1 MTRDRSN
8 TLAPQPSP
16 PTPPPRGEGGGT
28 VRPGERLGDFLI
40 ERPLGRGGFKAVYAA
55 QNLNPAAN
63 GWPQR
68 VAVCIPHAQDEEARN
83 LLRNELK
90 VVQTLNHP
98 GIVQELGLAESDGVL
113 FAVMEL
119 VEGEP
124 LSAVLTREG
133 PLPLDRAMDI
143 VRQAGEA
150 LGYAHA
156 GLAIHR
162 DVKPANLM
170 LRPDGAVKVL
180 DFGLARLMSH
190 SQYRAATRVG
200 SVAYMA
206 PEQFSGAAG
215 LNADLW
221 GLGVT
226 LYQLLTNTLPFPGRD
241 EGSLLRQIL
250 YEPPDL
256 SPLQTADFDP
266 RLARVI
272 AKVLEKDPGRRY
284 QTAAE
289 LVADLRAAA
298 RHAALVNHVE
308 GQIEVHLRAH
318 FPLICLQ
325 TFEEERALASL
336 RRVREAMAERRD
348 IGLYVWSV
356 TRGLR
361 DREGRLVDPQTAGD
375 PLLALEHVFRGQDEA
390 IYVFLDIHRHLT
402 PVCVR
407 LIRDAVWT
415 VKRKRKSLVFV
426 GPSGSLPEE
435 LMADATLLYYP
446 PPELPELEALVGEA
460 AAATGVPAPEGA
472 LKETLARALLGLT
485 GREAER
491 VLHRAVERRGALDG
505 GAAEEVLIDKEQTV
519 RKEGVLE
526 FCRPAVGFG
535 DVGGLDGLKAWFAK
549 RRQAFDPAGRRFGL
563 RPPRGVVLVGVP
575 GCGKSLTAKALA
587 ADWGVPLLR
596 LDLGKVYASLLGES
610 EVRLRRALATAEA
623 VSPCILWIDE
633 LEKAFS
639 GLGQSRDSGV
649 AKRLFGTFLTWLEDR
664 QAAVFV
670 AATANDI
677 QHLPPEF
684 TRKGRFDEVF
694 FVGLPGEAERAGILR
709 IHLGRR
715 KRDPARF
722 DLPALAAA
730 SEGYSGAEIEAAV
743 IGGLYRAFADGA
755 RDLTDA
761 DIRAAL
767 AESPPLSRARA
778 GEMERLQQWAASN
791 ARAA

>member
-1 MTRDRSN
+1 MI
-8 TLAPQPSP
+8 
-16 PTPPPRGEGGGT
+16 
-28 VRPGERLGDFLI
+28 ERL
-40 ERPLGRGGFKAVYAA
+40 LGRGGFKSVYAA
-55 QNLNPAAN
+55 QNLNRAAN

-68 VAVCIPHAQDEEARN
+68 VAVCIPHAQDDEARN

-124 LSAVLTREG
+124 LNAVLAREG
-133 PLPLDRAMDI
+133 ALPLDRAIDI
-143 VRQAGEA
+143 VRQAGAA
-150 LGYAHA
+150 LDYAHA

-256 SPLQTADFDP
+256 TPLQTAAFDP

-272 AKVLEKDPGRRY
+272 GKVLEKDPERRY

-298 RHAALVNHVE
+298 RHAALVNYVE

-336 RRVREAMAERRD
+336 RRVREAMAEKRD
-348 IGLYVWSV
+348 IGLFIWSA
-356 TRGLR
+356 TGGLR
-361 DREGRLVDPQTAGD
+361 DRDGQPVAPQTSGD
-375 PLLALEHVFRGQDEA
+375 PLLALEHVFRGSDEA
-390 IYVFLDIHRHLT
+390 IYVFLDIHRHFT
-402 PVCVR
+402 AVSVR
-407 LIRDAVWT
+407 LIRDAIWT
-415 VKRKRKSLVFV
+415 VKRARKSLVFV

-435 LMADATLLYYP
+435 LESDATLLFYP
-446 PPELPELEALVGEA
+446 PPELPEMEQLVEQA
-460 AAATGVPAPEGA
+460 AADSGCPPPEGP
-472 LKETLARALLGLT
+472 LRETLARAVLGLT
-485 GREAER
+485 GREAGR
-491 VLHRAVERRGALDG
+491 V
-505 GAAEEVLIDKEQTV
+505 
-519 RKEGVLE
+519 
-526 FCRPAVGFG
+526 
-535 DVGGLDGLKAWFAK
+535 
-549 RRQAFDPAGRRFGL
+549 
-563 RPPRGVVLVGVP
+563 
-575 GCGKSLTAKALA
+575 
-587 ADWGVPLLR
+587 
-596 LDLGKVYASLLGES
+596 
-610 EVRLRRALATAEA
+610 LRRAVVNHGAFDAGSARRCWRTRSRRCARRGCWSSAAPRWASATSASSA
-623 VSPCILWIDE
+623 RRTRPTTCVPTGGACRATPRCARIPSP
-633 LEKAFS
+633 
-639 GLGQSRDSGV
+639 R
-649 AKRLFGTFLTWLEDR
+649 
-664 QAAVFV
+664 
-670 AATANDI
+670 N
-677 QHLPPEF
+677 
-684 TRKGRFDEVF
+684 
-694 FVGLPGEAERAGILR
+694 
-709 IHLGRR
+709 
-715 KRDPARF
+715 
-722 DLPALAAA
+722 
-730 SEGYSGAEIEAAV
+730 
-743 IGGLYRAFADGA
+743 
-755 RDLTDA
+755 
-761 DIRAAL
+761 
-767 AESPPLSRARA
+767 
-778 GEMERLQQWAASN
+778 
-791 ARAA
+791 